1 MLGRGITPGTRREP
15 IHGGSGATSMSLT
28 VPGVTPRPITGYTRL
43 EQTMQ
48 MQEFAYQDGTLK
60 AKGVWYLPS
69 GPYETRSRVRGPM
82 EKVRPGT
89 GREASLGCGFMP
101 CPEGRYHTALATTE
115 YRTQNLKRR
124 NSLKLKPIGQRNPDT
139 DSVHTLIVVNQA
151 FPIAPEILDITF
163 QIRVIPNRK
172 TPPQFNRTAVKT

>member
-151 FPIAPEILDITF
+151 FTVATKILDITF
-163 QIRVIPNRK
+163 YIRITPDGK
-172 TPPQFNRTAVKT
+172 TPPQFNCTTFKP